1 MRRVIGLLGMFLVG
15 IGTAVG
21 APISL
26 KGRVVGGDDGQPIV
40 GAYVMINASEPDVAK
55 RTSLTGGDGSFS
67 VVSREKTTVLTVSFI
82 GYRDYTRTIA
92 PSEGTNVDLGTIKL
106 VPEAQTIKEVKVT
119 AKAPMATM
127 RGDTLQYNAAAFKT
141 NPDASSED
149 LLKKMPG
156 VTTDENGAV
165 EVHGQTVGKVY
176 VDGKEFFADDPAVA
190 LKTLPADVVESM
202 QVFDDKSDESKFSG
216 FDDGERIKAI
226 NIVTKGGV
234 STSTFGKVYGG
245 YGTDN
250 RYSVGA
256 AANIFNTNQRWTILA
271 SRNNVNN
278 QGFTLNDIASSMT
291 GRRGGMGGGSDVSQ
305 FSTSVRGGIQ
315 TTTMAGLNYQGD
327 FKKVKLNGSYFFN
340 NVNADIWRAV
350 GQDYKNMSRLYN
362 DTTATKGYNYQHR
375 ANLRLEWNPN
385 ETNRIFFA
393 PRVTY
398 STNHGSSSGVQ
409 TTWLDGLLNNTA
421 TNRYTTKL
429 GTYDASA
436 NLFWMHRFGKAGRTM
451 SLGGSV
457 GGSNGWG
464 DRTQRSDYG
473 TLDETTDGGE
483 SIVDLYTK
491 ASGDLTYSTLNQ
503 IGTLGT
509 PGFDLSARASYAEP
523 LSQSS
528 RIQFSYRFSYDK
540 SESRI
545 LSYDWDPMLNEVLEL
560 DPTTSNLFDRNQTR
574 HVGTVGYNWV
584 KKDKMTLNASIS
596 YQYSTLNDDQTYPVI
611 ATPEHKYNF
620 SAWLPRVRF
629 EWKPTKMQSLNVQ
642 YRRSTST
649 PNVNQLQ
656 DALDLSNPLQVS
668 FGNPDLKQSY
678 TDRLEVHYNLADP
691 EKSTNFHVFAFATL
705 TQDYIANHRRF
716 LTEDTEYQGTTIVK
730 GAQVSSPVNLNGY
743 ASANLFGIYS
753 FRINPLRSNMNIGFR
768 YQYAQTPSME
778 DNVKYLSRSNRMG
791 MNLSLTSNISEYVDF
806 TLAYRPSLNFTTS
819 RQKDQAA
826 QQLNRT
832 FDRYVGSDLAAFL
845 NIFLWK
851 GLFINADA
859 TWKNSFGTQASY
871 SQHYALLNAGIGY
884 KFLKYQQA
892 EIRVSGY
899 DLLNQ
904 NRAFRQQSFD
914 TYTQTT
920 LSNILKRYFM
930 VSFTYKFDTRKGR
943 SADNY
948 GTDDQR
954 SIFGGRGDRRSGG
967 GAPMGPPP
975 GGGGPGGPGGGGP
988 R

>member
-1 MRRVIGLLGMFLVG
+1 MKRILGLFALL
-15 IGTAVG
+15 AVSAAVQA
-21 APISL
+21 APITV
-26 KGRVVGGDDGQPIV
+26 KGKVVGSDDGQPIA
-40 GAYVMINASEPDVAK
+40 GAYVIVNAAEPDAVR
-55 RTSLTGGDGSFS
+55 RTSLTGSDGSFS
-67 VVSREKTTVLTVSFI
+67 VVSREKTTALTISFI
-82 GYRDYTRTIA
+82 GYRDFVRTIDPA
-92 PSEGTNVDLGTIKL
+92 AGRTVDLGTIRL
-106 VPEAQTIKEVKVT
+106 VPEAQVAQEVKVT

-156 VTTDENGAV
+156 VTTDNNGAV
-165 EVHGQTVGKVY
+165 EVHGQMVGKVY

-202 QVFDDKSDESKFSG
+202 QIFDDKSDESKFSG

-226 NIVTKGGV
+226 NIVTKNGV

-245 YGTDN
+245 YGSDN

-256 AANIFNTNQRWTILA
+256 AANIFNVNQRWTVLA
-271 SRNNVNN
+271 ARNNVNN

-291 GRRGGMGGGSDVSQ
+291 GRRGGMGMGGGSNVNQ
-305 FSTSVRGGIQ
+305 FTTSVRGGIQ

-327 FKKVKLNGSYFFN
+327 FKKVKVGGNYFFN

-350 GQDYKNMSRLYN
+350 GQDYKNMARLYN
-362 DTTATKGYNYQHR
+362 DTTATRGYNYQHR
-375 ANLRLEWNPN
+375 ANIRLEWNPN
-385 ETNRIFFA
+385 ETNRIFFT

-398 STNHGSSSGVQ
+398 STNHGNSSSVQ
-409 TTWLDGLLNNTA
+409 TTWLDGMLNNTA
-421 TNRYTTKL
+421 ANRYTTKL

-436 NLFWMHRFGKAGRTM
+436 NLFWMHRLGKAGRTF
-451 SLGGSV
+451 SVGGSV

-464 DRTQRSDYG
+464 DRTQRSEYG
-473 TLDETTDGGE
+473 TLGDETDGSE
-483 SIVDLYTK
+483 ETRVSPLDLYTK
-491 ASGDLTYSTLNQ
+491 ASGDLTYSVLNQ

-509 PGFDLSARASYAEP
+509 PGFDVSARASYAEP

-528 RIQFSYRFSYDK
+528 RLQFSYRISYDK
-540 SESRI
+540 SDSRI
-545 LSYDWDPMLNEVLEL
+545 LSYDWDPVLGEVLEL
-560 DPTTSNLFDRNQTR
+560 DPTTSNLFDRNQMR
-574 HVGTVGYNWV
+574 HSGTVGYNWV
-584 KKDKMTLNASIS
+584 KKDKITLNAAVS
-596 YQYSTLNDDQTYPVI
+596 YQYSTLNDDETYPR
-611 ATPEHKYNF
+611 EMDNRYHF
-620 SAWLPRVRF
+620 SAWLPRLRF
-629 EWKPTKMQSLNVQ
+629 EWKPTLMQSLNVQ

-656 DALDLSNPLQVS
+656 DVLDLSNPLQVYY
-668 FGNPDLKQSY
+668 GNPNLKQSY
-678 TDRLEVHYNLADP
+678 TDRIEVHYNLANP

-705 TQDYIANHRRF
+705 TQNYIANHRRF
-716 LTEDTEYQGTTIVK
+716 LTEDEEYQGTTIVR

-753 FRINPLRSNMNIGFR
+753 FRINPIRSNMNIGFL

-778 DNVKYLSRSNRMG
+778 DNVQYLSHSNRMG
-791 MNLSLTSNISEYVDF
+791 MHLALTSNISENVDF
-806 TLAYRPSLNFTTS
+806 TVAYRPSLNFTTS
-819 RQKDQAA
+819 RQKDNGTQEF
-826 QQLNRT
+826 NRT
-832 FDRYVGSDLAAFL
+832 FDRYVGSDLSAFL

-859 TWKNSFGTQASY
+859 TWRNSFGTQASY

-884 KFLKYQQA
+884 KFLKYRQA
-892 EIRVSGY
+892 EVRLSAY

-904 NRAFRQQSFD
+904 NRAFWQSSND

-920 LSNILKRYFM
+920 LSNVLKRYFM

-948 GTDDQR
+948 GTEGQQN
-954 SIFGGRGDRRSGG
+954 IFGGRGDRRSSGG
-967 GAPMGPPP
+967 PGGPPP
-975 GGGGPGGPGGGGP
+975 GGGP